1 MEFIVFLKMYRKES
15 VSSGIVKKDSF
26 GADLLRELMT
36 RPFSSANKKFL
47 RLGDFFMSLL
57 VEKVE
62 VSLTKLFCILVSAK
76 FQRRLQIQC
85 KKNNGSRTQK
95 ISWSANLRLT
105 CSLPCIC
112 LHPRLVERAPRSKQA
127 EEMRNKELS
136 IISLGLTH
144 CCTMLRING
153 PD

>member
-1 MEFIVFLKMYRKES
+1 MYLKES

-76 FQRRLQIQC
+76 TTSSNSQC
-85 KKNNGSRTQK
+85 KK
-95 ISWSANLRLT
+95 
-105 CSLPCIC
+105 
-112 LHPRLVERAPRSKQA
+112 
-127 EEMRNKELS
+127 
-136 IISLGLTH
+136 II
-144 CCTMLRING
+144 IN
-153 PD
+153 